1 MPYVYILRCSDGTFY
16 TGHSTDLDS
25 RLKAHN
31 DGVAANYT
39 ARRRPVEL
47 VYSELART
55 EIAAV
60 QRERQLKR
68 WSAAKKEARR
78 GRPAAPQVVECTS
91 QVAEPY
97 VAERAQRVEGAP

>member
-1 MPYVYILRCSDGTFY
+1 MPYAYILRCADGTFY

-47 VYSELART
+47 IYSELAQT

-68 WSAAKKEARR
+68 WSAEKKEAL
-78 GRPAAPQVVECTS
+78 AAADLS
-91 QVAEPY
+91 RLKSLSA
-97 VAERAQRVEGAP
+97 AASS